1 MSVEADVG
9 IRRDDGCHCDGRT
22 EVCERLDGL
31 AVPRDGDRAEYP
43 YKVRNEEDDRR
54 LVQAVEHV
62 HPELELRVLEP
73 TDAANVELGER
84 EGGLGVEIL
93 VEGCEDWSARVRG
106 HRQVNSPPSTMTGNE
121 VKTRL

>member
-1 MSVEADVG
+1 MSHGLLARMGKDDVLMSVEADVG

-31 AVPRDGDRAEYP
+31 AVPRDGDRAKYP

-62 HPELELRVLEP
+62 HPEL
-73 TDAANVELGER
+73 
-84 EGGLGVEIL
+84 
-93 VEGCEDWSARVRG
+93 
-106 HRQVNSPPSTMTGNE
+106 
-121 VKTRL
+121 